1 MRAPPA
7 AGARGVGFAGANAVP
22 CGRRLES
29 PRRMGRRA
37 KGESSVSDGE
47 RKRSDGATAGERK
60 ARFTSLSGEPVDVLY
75 TPDDLPGFDYA
86 RDLGRPGAYPFT
98 RGIHPN
104 LYRGR
109 MFTMRQFAGFGTA
122 RQTNERF
129 RFLLDQGQT
138 GLSVAF
144 DMPTLMG
151 YDSDDAQSLGEV
163 GREGVAI
170 DTLADMETLF
180 DGIPLDQVSTSMTI
194 NGPAPV
200 IWAMYLVV
208 AERQGVPW
216 SRLRGTTQADI
227 LKEFIAQ
234 KEWIFPPRPSLDVLT
249 QSIVYATRHV
259 PQWYPVSIS
268 GYHIREAGSTAAQ
281 ELAFTLADG
290 FAYVEAAM
298 AAGLDVDAFAP
309 RFSFFFNS
317 HIDFFEEIAKFR
329 AARRI
334 WARHLRERYGA
345 KDPRSW
351 MLRFHTQTAG
361 CSLTAPQPMNNVVR
375 TAYEA
380 MAAVLGGTQSL
391 HTNSMDE
398 VFALPTEE
406 AAKLALRTQ
415 QVLAYE
421 TGVTDTVDPLGGSY
435 YVEAMTNRIEA
446 QAEAYFAEIRR
457 MGGVIAGIEN
467 GYFQREIAEAAFRYQ
482 AEVDSGERKI
492 VGVNAYVEP
501 EAATGIEILRVDPA
515 VETEQLARLGAV
527 RARRSASDVAAALSA
542 LEAAARRGGDLMAA
556 ILDAVRVYASEG
568 EIVSALQGVYGR
580 YRETSVF

>member
-1 MRAPPA
+1 VPLGAESLSRGGLPYDR
-7 AGARGVGFAGANAVP
+7 GGGFIARGVGKV
-22 CGRRLES
+22 
-29 PRRMGRRA
+29 RA
-37 KGESSVSDGE
+37 EGGTIVSDVEKPRSQTVPTGE
-47 RKRSDGATAGERK
+47 RKP
-60 ARFTSLSGEPVDVLY
+60 RFTSLSGEPVNTVY
-75 TPDDLPGFDYA
+75 TAADLPAFDA
-86 RDLGRPGAYPFT
+86 VRDLGMPGAYPYT

-129 RFLLDQGQT
+129 RFLLKQGQT

-151 YDSDDAQSLGEV
+151 YDSDHGQSLGEV

-170 DTLADMETLF
+170 DTLEDMETLL

-208 AERQGVPW
+208 AERQGVAW
-216 SRLRGTTQADI
+216 DRLRGTTQADI

-234 KEWIFPPRPSLDVLT
+234 KEWIFPPKPSLDVLT
-249 QSIVYATRHV
+249 QSVVFATRHV

-290 FAYVEAAM
+290 FEYVEAAV
-298 AAGLDVDAFAP
+298 AAGLNVDAFAP

-334 WARHLRERYGA
+334 WARHLREEYGA

-398 VFALPTEE
+398 VLALPTEE

-435 YVEAMTNRIEA
+435 YVEAMTDRIEA
-446 QAEAYFAEIRR
+446 KAEEYFAEIRR

-482 AEVDSGERKI
+482 EEVDHGERQI

-501 EAATGIEILRVDPA
+501 EPATGIEILRVDPA
-515 VETEQLARLGAV
+515 VEAEQLTRLRSV
-527 RARRSASDVAAALSA
+527 RERRSAGDVAAALAA
-542 LEAAARRGGDLMAA
+542 LEHAARSEGGVMEA
-556 ILDAVRVYASEG
+556 IIDAVRVYASEG
-568 EIVSALQGVYGR
+568 EIVSTLQGVYGR

>member
-1 MRAPPA
+1 MADPTGRDPSAEEDLADARRRWEATTRA
-7 AGARGVGFAGANAVP
+7 RTT
-22 CGRRLES
+22 
-29 PRRMGRRA
+29 
-37 KGESSVSDGE
+37 D
-47 RKRSDGATAGERK
+47 RKPSFK
-60 ARFTSLSGEPVDVLY
+60 SLSGDPIQDVY
-75 TPDDLPGFDYA
+75 TPLDRPGSAYA
-86 RDLGRPGAYPFT
+86 RDLGMPGEYPYT
-98 RGIHPN
+98 RGIHAN
-104 LYRGR
+104 MYRGR

-151 YDSDDAQSLGEV
+151 YDSDHPRSLGEV

-170 DTLADMETLF
+170 DTLADMEALF
-180 DGIPLDQVSTSMTI
+180 EGIPLDAVSTSMTI
-194 NGPAPV
+194 NGPAP
-200 IWAMYLVV
+200 ILWAMYLVV

-234 KEWIFPPRPSLDVLT
+234 KEWIIPPRPSVDVLADT
-249 QSIVYATRHV
+249 LAFAAQHV

-290 FAYVEAAM
+290 FAYLDAGVR
-298 AAGLDVDAFAP
+298 AGLDVDTFAP
-309 RFSFFFNS
+309 RLSFFFNA

-361 CSLTAPQPMNNVVR
+361 CSLTAQQPMNNVVR
-375 TAYEA
+375 TAVEA
-380 MAAVLGGTQSL
+380 LSAILGGTQSL
-391 HTNSMDE
+391 HTNSLDE
-398 VFALPTEE
+398 VLALPSQS

-415 QVLAYE
+415 QILAVE

-435 YVEAMTNRIEA
+435 YVEALTDRIEA
-446 QAEAYFAEIRR
+446 QAEAYFREIDA
-457 MGGVIAGIEN
+457 MGGVVAGIDN

-482 AEVDSGERKI
+482 SDVDAGERLV
-492 VGVNAYVEP
+492 VGVNAYVD
-501 EAATGIEILRVDPA
+501 ADDGGDLEILRVDPA
-515 VETEQLARLGAV
+515 VEVEQIQRVAQV
-527 RARRSASDVAAALSA
+527 RAQRDERGVRTALDG
-542 LEAAARRGGDLMAA
+542 LEGAAREGRNVMEP
-556 ILDAVRVYASEG
+556 ILDAVRAYATEG
-568 EIVSALQGVYGR
+568 EIVASLQAVHGR

>member
-1 MRAPPA
+1 MPYHENGGFLPAAVAAAKGGTIVSDVTGPRAPSE
-7 AGARGVGFAGANAVP
+7 GATT
-22 CGRRLES
+22 
-29 PRRMGRRA
+29 
-37 KGESSVSDGE
+37 GE
-47 RKRSDGATAGERK
+47 RR
-60 ARFTSLSGEPVDVLY
+60 ARFTSISGEPVEAVY
-75 TPDDLPGFDYA
+75 TPADLPGFDPK
-86 RDLGRPGAYPFT
+86 RDLGMPGAYPFT

-129 RFLLDQGQT
+129 RFLLEQGQT

-151 YDSDDAQSLGEV
+151 YDSDHAQSLGEV

-170 DTLADMETLF
+170 DTLEDMETLF
-180 DGIPLDQVSTSMTI
+180 AGIPLAQVSTSMTI
-194 NGPAPV
+194 NGPGPV

-216 SRLRGTTQADI
+216 DRLRGTTQADI

-234 KEWIFPPRPSLDVLT
+234 KEWIFPPAPSLDVLT
-249 QSIVYATRHV
+249 QSIVFATRHV

-290 FAYVEAAM
+290 FEYVEAAI

-334 WARHLRERYGA
+334 WARHLREEYGA

>member
-1 MRAPPA
+1 VRLGAESLSRGGLPYHR
-7 AGARGVGFAGANAVP
+7 GGGFIARGVGKV
-22 CGRRLES
+22 
-29 PRRMGRRA
+29 RA
-37 KGESSVSDGE
+37 EGGTIVSDVEKPRSQTVPTGE
-47 RKRSDGATAGERK
+47 RKP
-60 ARFTSLSGEPVDVLY
+60 RFTSLSGEPVNTVY
-75 TPDDLPGFDYA
+75 TAADLPAFDA
-86 RDLGRPGAYPFT
+86 VRDLGMPGAYPYT

-129 RFLLDQGQT
+129 RFLLKQGQT

-151 YDSDDAQSLGEV
+151 YDSDHGQSLGEV

-170 DTLADMETLF
+170 DTLEDMETLL

-208 AERQGVPW
+208 AERQGVAW
-216 SRLRGTTQADI
+216 DRLRGTTQADI

-234 KEWIFPPRPSLDVLT
+234 KEWIFPPKPSLDVLT
-249 QSIVYATRHV
+249 QSVVFATRHV

-290 FAYVEAAM
+290 FEYVEAAV
-298 AAGLDVDAFAP
+298 AAGLNADAFAP

-334 WARHLRERYGA
+334 WARHLREEYGA

-398 VFALPTEE
+398 VLALPTEE

-435 YVEAMTNRIEA
+435 YVEAMTDRIEA
-446 QAEAYFAEIRR
+446 KAEEYFAEIRR

-482 AEVDSGERKI
+482 EEVDHGERQI

-501 EAATGIEILRVDPA
+501 EPATGIEILRVDPA
-515 VETEQLARLGAV
+515 VEAEQLTRLRSV
-527 RARRSASDVAAALSA
+527 RERRSAGDVAAALAA
-542 LEAAARRGGDLMAA
+542 LEHAARSEGGVMEA
-556 ILDAVRVYASEG
+556 IIDAVRVYASEG
-568 EIVSALQGVYGR
+568 EIVSTLQGVYGR

>member
-1 MRAPPA
+1 MADETGRERELADLAERRRQWEATTRAA
-7 AGARGVGFAGANAVP
+7 TRD
-22 CGRRLES
+22 RRE
-29 PRRMGRRA
+29 
-37 KGESSVSDGE
+37 
-47 RKRSDGATAGERK
+47 
-60 ARFTSLSGEPVDVLY
+60 RFTSLSGEPVQDVY
-75 TPDDLPGFDYA
+75 TPLDVPDLDYA
-86 RDLGRPGAYPFT
+86 RDLGFPGEYPFT
-98 RGIHPN
+98 RGIHAN

-109 MFTMRQFAGFGTA
+109 MFTMRQFAGYGTA
-122 RQTNERF
+122 RETNRRF
-129 RFLLDQGQT
+129 RYLLEQGQT

-151 YDSDDAQSLGEV
+151 YDSDHPQSLGEV

-180 DGIPLDQVSTSMTI
+180 EGIPLDEVSTSMTI
-194 NGPAPV
+194 NGPAP
-200 IWAMYLVV
+200 ILWAMYLVV

-216 SRLRGTTQADI
+216 RKLRGTTQADI

-234 KEWIFPPRPSLDVLT
+234 KEWIVPPRPSVELLAQTLVF
-249 QSIVYATRHV
+249 ATRHV

-290 FAYVEAAM
+290 FAYVEAGM
-298 AAGLDVDAFAP
+298 RAGLDVDAFAP
-309 RFSFFFNS
+309 RLSFFFNS

-334 WARHLRERYGA
+334 WARHMREEYGA

-361 CSLTAPQPMNNVVR
+361 CSLTAQQPMNNVVR

-380 MAAVLGGTQSL
+380 LAAVLGGTQSL

-398 VFALPTEE
+398 VLALPTEH
-406 AAKLALRTQ
+406 AVKVALRTQ
-415 QVLAYE
+415 QILAYE

-435 YVEAMTNRIEA
+435 YVEALTNRIEA
-446 QAEAYFAEIRR
+446 RAEAYFREIRE
-457 MGGVIAGIEN
+457 MGGVVAGIEN

-482 AEVDSGERKI
+482 AEVDRGERVV
-492 VGVNAYVEP
+492 VGVNAYVEDAP
-501 EAATGIEILRVDPA
+501 GEEIEILRIDPS
-515 VETEQLARLGAV
+515 VEREQIARLMAV
-527 RARRSASDVAAALSA
+527 RERRDPEAVAAALAA
-542 LEAAARRGGDLMAA
+542 LEAAARREGDVMGP
-556 ILDAVRVYASEG
+556 ILDAVRAYATEG
-568 EIVSALQGVYGR
+568 EIVQTLQRVYGR